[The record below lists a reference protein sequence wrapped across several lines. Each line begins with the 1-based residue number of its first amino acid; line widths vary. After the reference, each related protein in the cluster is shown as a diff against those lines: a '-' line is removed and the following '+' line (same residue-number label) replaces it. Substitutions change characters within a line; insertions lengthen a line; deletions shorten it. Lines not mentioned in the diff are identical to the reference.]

1 MYCVPSAHWHT
12 RAEETLALAE
22 TMSDGIAKQL
32 TYRIAADYERLAQ
45 SVEHRPN
52 RFLPILAVPAEV
64 KQFASLKNCI
74 SVPARSLDL
83 ELPSFLKLG
92 PATAAELREFRQSKM
107 SATNAWRS
115 SAGRTQAMKWRPAF
129 LRAPK

>member
-45 SVEHRPN
+45 SAEHRPTE
-52 RFLPILAVPAEV
+52 PT
-64 KQFASLKNCI
+64 FAD
-74 SVPARSLDL
+74 PRSRACRGKTIRS
-83 ELPSFLKLG
+83 PQKSHLG
-92 PATAAELREFRQSKM
+92 IGQTS
-107 SATNAWRS
+107 
-115 SAGRTQAMKWRPAF
+115 
-129 LRAPK
+129 

>member
-45 SVEHRPN
+45 SVEHRPK
-52 RFLPILAVPAEV
+52 RVLPILEVVPAEV
-64 KQFASLKNCI
+64 RQFAPLKNYI
-74 SVPARSLDL
+74 SASARHLDL
-83 ELPSFLKLG
+83 EIPGFLKRG
-92 PATAAELREFRQSKM
+92 PARAAE
-107 SATNAWRS
+107 
-115 SAGRTQAMKWRPAF
+115 
-129 LRAPK
+129 

>member
-45 SVEHRPN
+45 SAEHRPHRPN
-52 RFLPILAVPAEV
+52 RLSPILEVVPA
-64 KQFASLKNCI
+64 
-74 SVPARSLDL
+74 
-83 ELPSFLKLG
+83 G
-92 PATAAELREFRQSKM
+92 
-107 SATNAWRS
+107 
-115 SAGRTQAMKWRPAF
+115 
-129 LRAPK
+129 